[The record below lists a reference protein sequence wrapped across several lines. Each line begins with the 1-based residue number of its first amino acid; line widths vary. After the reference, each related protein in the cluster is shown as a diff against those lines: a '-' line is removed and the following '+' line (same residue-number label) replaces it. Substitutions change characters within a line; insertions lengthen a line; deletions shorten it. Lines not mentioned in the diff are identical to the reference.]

1 MSSVGP
7 LQRVALT
14 GVVQPLSEASGG
26 ARINPTD
33 LGQASSSAGV
43 GNVPA
48 GSPLRNAGAN
58 ASVATTDTSSSPTR
72 GADELKRLVAEMQTR
87 LSGANANLVFSVDQ
101 DSGRSIVKV
110 TERTTNEVIWQFPT
124 EQALQV
130 SKELGRYLGALV
142 NRTA

>member
-7 LQRVALT
+7 MQRVPLT
-14 GVVQPLSEASGG
+14 GAEQPLSGASVG
-26 ARINPTD
+26 ARIKPVD
-33 LGQASSSAGV
+33 VGQASPTAGT

-48 GSPLRNAGAN
+48 GSPVGNAGAN
-58 ASVATTDTSSSPTR
+58 AAVATTDTLSSPTP
-72 GADELKRLVAEMQTR
+72 GADELKKLVADMQTR

-110 TERTTNEVIWQFPT
+110 TERTTNDVIWQFPT